1 MRIFKTELFADEQ
14 LPERVDDGDVQPQVE
29 ADLAVA
35 VLGLL
40 QVKDVEWLVKIL
52 IDPRL
57 YVKVDSTYD
66 CM

>member
-40 QVKDVEWLVKIL
+40 QVKDVE
-52 IDPRL
+52 
-57 YVKVDSTYD
+57 
-66 CM
+66 